1 MASAH
6 LSLAVGTG
14 DNWLLD
20 IWGSDSLQV
29 HDVAFEVA
37 AVVVAAAVAVARGS
51 AVEAA
56 NVVSVALADAS
67 SMTVAAV
74 AADDGVGLPSMKLY

>member
-1 MASAH
+1 MFAH

-29 HDVAFEVA
+29 HDVASEA
-37 AVVVAAAVAVARGS
+37 AVVVAAAAVAAARGS

-67 SMTVAAV
+67 SKTVAVV
-74 AADDGVGLPSMKLY
+74 AADDGVGLPSTKLC